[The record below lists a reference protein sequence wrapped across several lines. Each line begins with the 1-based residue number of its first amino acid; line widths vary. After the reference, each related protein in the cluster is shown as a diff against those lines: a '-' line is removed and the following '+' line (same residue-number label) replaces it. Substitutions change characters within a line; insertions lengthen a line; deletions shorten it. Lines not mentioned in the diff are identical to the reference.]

1 MLYELL
7 TGEFLAGKED
17 TTNIAKCIYP
27 EKKWDKVDH
36 RFKSY
41 IEIFAK
47 TRIFSPKQRICA
59 SEMVSMIQ
67 EV

>member
-7 TGEFLAGKED
+7 TGELLAGKED
-17 TTNIAKCIYP
+17 TTNISRCIYP
-27 EKKWDKVDH
+27 EKKWVKVDH

-47 TRIFSPKQRICA
+47 TRIFIPKQRICA
-59 SEMVSMIQ
+59 SKMVPMIQ
-67 EV
+67 KV